1 VFIWNNLQNLDVSL
15 AKLIKYHLGLHQNKT
30 CQKQAFQDVY
40 DVFSHSVLLLGF
52 VYQSSHGWV
61 LMLVLL
67 MMMGGNTIINTPH

>member
-1 VFIWNNLQNLDVSL
+1 MFIWNNLQNLDVSL
-15 AKLIKYHLGLHQNKT
+15 AKLIKYQLGLHQNKT

-40 DVFSHSVLLLGF
+40 DVFSYSVLLLGF